1 MDVREV
7 FSGATAERLDIADLL
22 ESLDDAELRAPS
34 LCAGWDVFTVGAHLA
49 VTVSTTFTV
58 FMAALIKRGG
68 NVNRANDQLARKM
81 ATRAPAEVIEILRL
95 SADLQL
101 APPRAGPL
109 AALTDVLI
117 HAGDIRRPLRLPH
130 DPPADRVRAALEF
143 LTGSRTVGFVRRH
156 ALDGL
161 RLVADDVGFAFGS
174 GAEVVGRGTDVMMA
188 VSGRTSVLGELHGSG
203 VDTLTTRLA

>member
-7 FSGATAERLDIADLL
+7 YSGATAERLDIADLL
-22 ESLDDAELRAPS
+22 ESLDDSQLRAPS
-34 LCAGWDVFTVGAHLA
+34 LCAGWDIITVGAHLA

-58 FMAALIKRGG
+58 FMAALIKHGG
-68 NVNRANDQLARKM
+68 NVHRANDRLARKM
-81 ATRAPAEVIEILRL
+81 ATRPPADVIEILRL

-117 HAGDIRRPLRLPH
+117 HAGDIRRPLHLPH
-130 DPPADRVRAALEF
+130 DPSADRVRAALEF
-143 LTGSRTVGFVRRH
+143 LTGPRTVGFVRRH

-161 RLVADDVGFAFGS
+161 KLVAEDVGFAFGS
-174 GAEVVGRGTDVMMA
+174 GAEVAGRGADVMMA
-188 VSGRTSVLGELHGSG
+188 VSGRNSVIRELHGPG
-203 VDTLTTRLA
+203 VDTLSARLA